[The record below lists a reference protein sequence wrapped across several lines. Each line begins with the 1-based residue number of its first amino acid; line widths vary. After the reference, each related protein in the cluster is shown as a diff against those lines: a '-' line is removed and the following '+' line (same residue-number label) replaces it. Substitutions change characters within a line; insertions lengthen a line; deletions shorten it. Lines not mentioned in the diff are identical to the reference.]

1 MQVVGDGSGV
11 AFPVIFDHPETDH
24 APDIAID
31 RRAMPEADSL
41 AEIQSGHAGVAKHDV
56 EQESITQ
63 GHALLVNLSQPY
75 QEIYRRGIFG
85 HRFIFQVLSH
95 ALCHALAVAENHGCN
110 NKQADEE

>member
-11 AFPVIFDHPETDH
+11 ALPVIFDHPETDH

-56 EQESITQ
+56 EQEGVAQ
-63 GHALLVNLSQPY
+63 GHALLVNLPQPY

-95 ALCHALAVAENHGCN
+95 ALCHALAVME
-110 NKQADEE
+110 KQRPGNDC